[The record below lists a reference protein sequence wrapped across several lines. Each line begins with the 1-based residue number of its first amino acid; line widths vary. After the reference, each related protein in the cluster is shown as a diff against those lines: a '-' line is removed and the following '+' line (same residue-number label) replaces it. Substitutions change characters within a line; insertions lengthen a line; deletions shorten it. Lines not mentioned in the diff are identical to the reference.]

1 MKTMQLTPLGD
12 GAVLASF
19 SLKNDFATLDKVA
32 RIARAFAGSS
42 LPGVTDIVS
51 ACTTITIHYDPARVP
66 AGAGS
71 PCDRV
76 LAWVETAAAAA
87 GSKKTKAVR
96 EITLPVC
103 YGGEHGPDM
112 ADVAKHTKLSEAEV
126 IRLHSKTVYR
136 VAAVGFAPGFPYLLG
151 LPERLNTPRRA
162 TPRMV
167 VPAGSVGIGGAQTGV
182 YPLTTPGG
190 WCLIGRTP
198 LRLFRPENETA
209 PTLLEAGDM
218 VRLVA
223 ITSKQWDQQVEQS
236 VPLHQAKV
244 SKQAAVLE
252 VMKAGALTT
261 IQDMGREGW
270 QQHGITAGGAMDRRA
285 ARVANLLLGN
295 AEDDPLLEAT
305 LVGPELR
312 FLRDTWI
319 AVTGAEVKGV
329 AGWRPLR
336 VSAGQTISL
345 VELTHGARV
354 YVAVAGG
361 FDVPRVLGGA
371 GTLLRARIGGWNGR
385 ALQVSD
391 RLAARP
397 TILDTKGDW
406 SAAMEFRT
414 VGAGA
419 VTVRFVRGTQWDWFD
434 SASQKALV
442 EKPFL
447 VTTQSDRMG
456 MRLSGPALKLKQERE
471 LVSEG
476 VGFGSVQ
483 VPSDGQPIVLMADR
497 QTIGGYP
504 KIAHVIAVDLPL
516 LAQVRAGGKV
526 TFVETSIAT
535 AQALYLEQEKSLAMF
550 RTGVKARLG

>member
-1 MKTMQLTPLGD
+1 MVTMQLTPLGD
-12 GAVLASF
+12 RAVLVSF
-19 SLKNDFATLDKVA
+19 SLKNNFATLDKVV
-32 RIARAFAGSS
+32 RIARVFACSV
-42 LPGVTDIVS
+42 LAGVTDIVS

-66 AGAGS
+66 SGKGS

-76 LAWVETAAAAA
+76 MAWIESAAAEA
-87 GSKKTKAVR
+87 GAKKTKTPR

-103 YGGEHGPDM
+103 YGGEHGPDI
-112 ADVAKHTKLSEAEV
+112 ADVVKHTKLSEAEV

-162 TPRMV
+162 TPRTV
-167 VPAGSVGIGGAQTGV
+167 VPAGSVGIGGSQTGV

-198 LRLFRPENETA
+198 LRLFRPENEIA
-209 PTLLEAGDM
+209 PTLLEAGDT
-218 VRLVA
+218 VRIAA
-223 ITSKQWDQQVEQS
+223 ITSKQWDQLVEKS
-236 VPLHQAKV
+236 VPLHPAKIT
-244 SKQAAVLE
+244 KQSAVLE

-261 IQDMGREGW
+261 VQDMGREGW

-295 AEDDPLLEAT
+295 AEDDPLLEAA

-329 AGWRPLR
+329 AGWRPLK
-336 VSAGQTISL
+336 VSAGQTLSL
-345 VELTHGARV
+345 AELTKGARV

-361 FDVPRVLGGA
+361 FEVPQVLGGA
-371 GTLLRARIGGWNGR
+371 GTLLRAAIGGWNGR
-385 ALQVSD
+385 ALQVGD
-391 RLAARP
+391 KLAARP
-397 TILDTKGDW
+397 AIFDTKGNW
-406 SAAMEFRT
+406 SAAAEFRT
-414 VGAGA
+414 VGLGE
-419 VTVRFVRGTQWDWFD
+419 VTVRFIRGTQWDWFD

-442 EKPFL
+442 EKQFS
-447 VTTQSDRMG
+447 VTMQSDRMG
-456 MRLSGPALKLKQERE
+456 MRLSGSVLKLKQERE
-471 LVSEG
+471 LISEG

-483 VPSDGQPIVLMADR
+483 VPPDGQPIVLMADR

-504 KIAHVIAVDLPL
+504 KIAHVISVDLPL
-516 LAQVRAGGKV
+516 LAQLRAGGKV
-526 TFVETSIAT
+526 TFIETSIAT
-535 AQALYLEQEKSLAMF
+535 AQALYLEEEKSLAMF
-550 RTGVKARLG
+550 RAGVKARLG